1 MASLESTLEKLTHKN
16 KRAEKIRRYIVV
28 EAIYQNILIA
38 HLNSTIMWFNST
50 DLWNFFVLQRL
61 SSSGYVF
68 SASLPPYLASAA
80 ISAVNYLEDN
90 PSVLT
95 QLRSNIAL
103 LWKGEFYLSAIDC
116 IVLKEDS
123 VFIVSTKRSVLD
135 KCRLPVGIRLFV
147 SAGHSE
153 SDIHKVCDSLTRVAA
168 LVLV

>member
-16 KRAEKIRRYIVV
+16 KQAEKIRRYIVV
-28 EAIYQNILIA
+28 EAIYQ
-38 HLNSTIMWFNST
+38 
-50 DLWNFFVLQRL
+50 
-61 SSSGYVF
+61 
-68 SASLPPYLASAA
+68 
-80 ISAVNYLEDN
+80 
-90 PSVLT
+90 
-95 QLRSNIAL
+95 
-103 LWKGEFYLSAIDC
+103 
-116 IVLKEDS
+116 VLKEDS

>member
-16 KRAEKIRRYIVV
+16 KQAEKIRRYIVV

-116 IVLKEDS
+116 IV
-123 VFIVSTKRSVLD
+123 
-135 KCRLPVGIRLFV
+135 P
-147 SAGHSE
+147 
-153 SDIHKVCDSLTRVAA
+153 
-168 LVLV
+168 